1 MKKHAF
7 LSVLVL
13 LVAIA
18 LSLVACGETPDTPV
32 TLDTLTSEY
41 GAKVEGGKFAEGSV
55 LICDAVDVSTEEGA
69 AVLSAME
76 SQSYNLDA
84 PLKIFDIHIEKD
96 GASVQPDGKVTVTIP
111 MGEAGADGYVLFL
124 VVNNKA
130 SQITPVMEDGNLSFE
145 TDTFGTFVIAEAAPE
160 VHTHAYVWV
169 EGTLATCTE
178 EGIAPHYHCDGCDT
192 DFDEN
197 YGEVTSLT
205 LPKTDHE
212 YGSEYWAKSPNFW
225 EDGNIEYYQCAVCE
239 KYFDKEYNEVAT
251 VVIPR
256 YATNLSILV
265 NGTPTALV
273 LVEQHENYIE
283 WSLEGLSVTKGD
295 VITICQTDNAEIV
308 HAYFAEGNVDTDGK
322 ILTTAEAA
330 NVVLTATPNGLM
342 LFIDG
347 YKYEGVVIEINGVQ
361 YPMIDTA
368 YPDETTTY
376 IYGYVHFEAGD
387 TFVIVDT
394 VSGTVYDYDDL
405 DEEYLWDTWDF
416 HRGEN
421 GEFVI
426 DYACRYGIE
435 FDLGGNQEIYINK
448 TFAPLDGSAYEL
460 TFENTDAASAELVQM
475 QIETGSEAYEDLM
488 WYYDHEDVVNK
499 EDIVSYINAKGI
511 YVYTAILEL
520 EEGTKFNVKNLTA
533 DSTIGADHL
542 AEVYAESGS
551 ITREGDYV
559 KVLKSGSYSIVYLPC
574 FNSFMIEKAE
584 GSADVLMMLDGEF
597 IYLNK
602 DSDGMVSYE
611 NFTAEFNTSITFM
624 SGDGLSY
631 YPIILDSETDSSLL
645 RTYEANGISVVYF
658 MKAGTYRLTY
668 NVETGVLSVSGTS
681 QEPDPSVTYYYY
693 LALVDYTNGNRSD
706 QLSPSASDPTVYR
719 IDGVLIAKGSFL
731 RITVLGSDGSD
742 ASYYTLKDTD
752 AAIATEFAEMILFS
766 KEGTYDILFDSVGK
780 TVTLI
785 LAE

>member
-1 MKKHAF
+1 MKKRSHLTVSLCMTVLLLIAA
-7 LSVLVL
+7 LTSVLT
-13 LVAIA
+13 
-18 LSLVACGETPDTPV
+18 ACNGGSG
-32 TLDTLTSEY
+32 TLDTLRGEY
-41 GAKVEGGKFAEGSV
+41 GILAEGNFAEGAV
-55 LICDAVDVSTEEGA
+55 LAATRIDGTSAEGEEILGAVAAAGHDKKSALSIFDVSVT
-69 AVLSAME
+69 V
-76 SQSYNLDA
+76 
-84 PLKIFDIHIEKD
+84 D
-96 GASVQPDGKVTVTIP
+96 GAEITPEGKVTVKIP
-111 MGEAGADGYVLFL
+111 LPPEDVSNYTVFCVENGTALALSPTVQDGML
-124 VVNNKA
+124 VFEVE
-130 SQITPVMEDGNLSFE
+130 SLS
-145 TDTFGTFVIAEAAPE
+145 TFVIARAEC
-160 VHTHAYVWV
+160 THESKNRYWELPPTFFA
-169 EGTLATCTE
+169 EGRMEYFECTDC
-178 EGIAPHYHCDGCDT
+178 GKLLDGDG
-192 DFDEN
+192 N
-197 YGEVTSLT
+197 EVTEVTVPKLSSDLSLCIN
-205 LPKTDHE
+205 
-212 YGSEYWAKSPNFW
+212 G
-225 EDGNIEYYQCAVCE
+225 
-239 KYFDKEYNEVAT
+239 VAT
-251 VVIPR
+251 P
-256 YATNLSILV
+256 
-265 NGTPTALV
+265 LV
-273 LVEQHENYIE
+273 LEEQDESHIF
-283 WSLEGLSVTKGD
+283 WSLEGFSVAKGD
-295 VITICQTDNAEIV
+295 VITLCQTGSPDMIYS
-308 HAYFAEGNVDTDGK
+308 YFSEGNVDKDGK
-322 ILTTAEAA
+322 ILTAA
-330 NVVLTATPNGLM
+330 SDVSARLTATPNGLM

-347 YKYEGVVIEINGVQ
+347 YQYEGIVVEINGVN
-361 YPMIDTA
+361 YPMIYTS

-376 IYGYVHFEAGD
+376 IYGYVHFEIGD

-435 FDLGGNQEIYINK
+435 FDCGGNQEIYINK
-448 TFAPLDGSAYEL
+448 TFAPLDGSSYEL

-511 YVYTAILEL
+511 YVYTVALEL

-533 DSTIGADHL
+533 SSTIGADHL

-551 ITREGDYV
+551 ITKEGDYV

-597 IYLNK
+597 ISLDK

-611 NFTAEFNTSITFM
+611 NFTAEFNTSITFL

-631 YPIILDSETDSSLL
+631 YPIILDSETDSSLF
-645 RTYEANGISVVYF
+645 RIYEANGISVVYF
-658 MKAGTYRLTY
+658 MKAGTYTLAY
-668 NVETGVLSVSGTS
+668 NVETGVLSVSGTV

-719 IDGVLIAKGSFL
+719 IDGVPIAKGSFL